1 MRLPRALKYDA
12 SGPGGLNRRILLVS
26 AAPVG
31 AVVVAAAVSAAVLLV
46 SGSNPAAAYAD
57 MLRHAS
63 KLETQVGILN
73 RATPLYLSGVAAAIG
88 FRMNLFN
95 IGVEGQYVLAFIVSA
110 HVGSLKA
117 LSAPL
122 HIALILTVAMTVGG
136 VFSAAAGVLKVT
148 RGIHEVISTIMLN
161 AVAIS
166 GLTAWLVVEWQA
178 DGEISATGGRVGTEP
193 VADSGLLPGING
205 LLELFTREVRQGK
218 QLTGM
223 LIVAVVVGLLY
234 HLLLNRTVFGFDL
247 RASGANQAA
256 AHAGGVHPKRMVVAT
271 MAISGAVAGLVGMP
285 EFMDTGYFPS
295 NPMLGLGFTGIA
307 VALLGRNHP
316 AGMVFGALI
325 FAFLDKSSG
334 LLQITGAASREI
346 VVIMQGVIILTAVIG
361 YEIVLRIRHREEIA
375 AATTSEAAS

>member
-1 MRLPRALKYDA
+1 MPSPGALGSEVSGRL
-12 SGPGGLNRRILLVS
+12 GGLLRRVLLAS
-26 AAPVG
+26 AAPVV
-31 AVVVAAAVSAAVLLV
+31 AVAVATVVSSAVLLV

-63 KLETQVGILN
+63 KLETQVAILN

-95 IGVEGQYVLAFIVSA
+95 IGVEGQYVIAFIVSA
-110 HVGSLKA
+110 HVGA
-117 LSAPL
+117 LTALAAPF
-122 HIALILTVAMTVGG
+122 HIALILMVAMAVGG
-136 VFSAAAGVLKVT
+136 AFAVVAGVLKVT
-148 RGIHEVISTIMLN
+148 RGVHEVISTIMLN
-161 AVAIS
+161 AVAVS

-178 DGEISATGGRVGTEP
+178 DGEISATGGRVGTQP

-218 QLTGM
+218 ELTGM
-223 LIVAVVVGLLY
+223 LFIALVVGVLY
-234 HLLLNRTVFGFDL
+234 HLLMNRTVFGFDL

-256 AHAGGVHPKRMVVAT
+256 SHAGGVSPKRMVVAT
-271 MAISGAVAGLVGMP
+271 MAISGAVAGLVGMT
-285 EFMDTGYFPS
+285 EFMATGYFPS
-295 NPMLGLGFTGIA
+295 NPMLGLGFTGLA

-316 AGMVFGALI
+316 AGMIFGALI

-361 YEIVLRIRHREEIA
+361 FGIVLRIRREEIA
-375 AATTSEAAS
+375 AATISEETS